1 MRRACKAGLK
11 AAVAGVVLL
20 GTGAAGAAGDVG
32 YYTENRYA
40 VEPDEADML
49 ADLVAVRPMMVVAT
63 AVGAVGWILALP
75 FTALGGNVE
84 EVGQKMVVEP
94 AKYTFLRPLG
104 HMEEGTRPIW
114 QTSRTEE

>member
-1 MRRACKAGLK
+1 LK

-20 GTGAAGAAGDVG
+20 GTSVAGVAGDQG

-40 VEPDEADML
+40 TEPDGAAML

-63 AVGAVGWILALP
+63 AVGAVGWVLALP

-84 EVGQKMVVEP
+84 EAGKTMVVEP

-104 HMEEGTRPIW
+104 HMEEGTGPTW
-114 QTSRTEE
+114 QTPSEGQ